1 MKKES
6 ELNAVE
12 TFAMLGFACAAG
24 AVTVG
29 LALKKLTTKKSVFYG
44 YQSTREEIMDFVTT
58 KG

>member
-12 TFAMLGFACAAG
+12 TFTMLGVACAAG

-29 LALKKLTTKKSVFYG
+29 LVLKKLTTVKVVNYG
-44 YQSTREEIMDFVTT
+44 HHSTHKEIMEFVKT
-58 KG
+58 K

>member
-12 TFAMLGFACAAG
+12 TFIMFGVACAAG
-24 AVTVG
+24 AVAVG

-44 YQSTREEIMDFVTT
+44 YQSSREEIESLM
-58 KG
+58 K